1 MKKNGYTP
9 NAFARGLGLNSMNT
23 IGVMCS
29 DSSDPFIAKAISYLE
44 KALRSHHY
52 DMLLCCTGY
61 EHSAKTNYMN
71 LLLSKRTDA
80 IILVGSTFVEQDD
93 SGNDYIRSAAKEVP
107 IMLINGAL
115 SASNLYATLCDD
127 QSAVH
132 EATTALIRDGKKS
145 ILYLYNAMSY
155 SGNHKISGFLSA
167 LDKEPSDQH
176 FKNQHLH
183 YIDGTIQESREY
195 LHSLS
200 EKGFT
205 FDAIVASDDT
215 LAIGA
220 LKYAKDK
227 SLNIPNDL
235 SVVGYNN
242 SIIASCSEP
251 ELTSID
257 NNVEALCNSCV
268 TQLMQIFAN
277 TPVPSQ
283 TMYPAKL
290 VKRESTSF

>member
-1 MKKNGYTP
+1 MY
-9 NAFARGLGLNSMNT
+9 
-23 IGVMCS
+23 
-29 DSSDPFIAKAISYLE
+29 
-44 KALRSHHY
+44 
-52 DMLLCCTGY
+52 
-61 EHSAKTNYMN
+61 
-71 LLLSKRTDA
+71 
-80 IILVGSTFVEQDD
+80 
-93 SGNDYIRSAAKEVP
+93 
-107 IMLINGAL
+107 
-115 SASNLYATLCDD
+115 D

-155 SGNHKISGFLSA
+155 SGNHKISGFFLSA

-268 TQLMQIFAN
+268 TQLMQIFFAN